1 MTLEDEFVNTV
12 TQHKGNIYT
21 VCYMFSKDQDEI
33 NDLYQEVLINLWQG
47 FKDFRGESKIS
58 TWIYRVSLNTC
69 MMMDRKKR
77 RRPDSVP
84 LSININLFEDTD
96 EDTKQIAQLY
106 KRINLLQKF
115 DKAIVLLW
123 LESLSY
129 EEIGD
134 VLGISAK
141 NVSVRLVRIKE
152 QLKKMSNI

>member
-69 MMMDRKKR
+69 MMIDRKKH

-123 LESLSY
+123 LESMSY

>member
-1 MTLEDEFVNTV
+1 
-12 TQHKGNIYT
+12 
-21 VCYMFSKDQDEI
+21 
-33 NDLYQEVLINLWQG
+33 
-47 FKDFRGESKIS
+47 
-58 TWIYRVSLNTC
+58 
-69 MMMDRKKR
+69 MMDRKKR